1 MNTIYDVIVIGCGP
15 AGMSAAIE
23 ARANNLS
30 VLVLEKGE
38 SHNMSI
44 RKFYK
49 EGKRVDRDYK
59 GQVVELQGNFDFQ
72 DGNRE
77 SILELFDIFLQPV
90 SVEYQSDVESVSQNN
105 GIFSVNTSDNRRFN
119 ARFVIISIG
128 KMGQPNKPSYAIPPT
143 IRKLI
148 NFNAN
153 EAKSSEKILIV
164 GGGNSAVEYA
174 IDLAQN
180 TQSGQGGSVTLNYRR
195 KEFTRINDINAKEL
209 ESALSNGRLLGRF
222 GIDIVEL
229 SDENGKVGV
238 KFSDESKEVFD
249 RVIYA
254 IGGATPVDF
263 LKKCGIETDEKGVP
277 LTSQNLESNIA
288 NLFVAGDIALKSGGS
303 IALAIRHSYDIIN
316 IITQRIKPTN

>member
-1 MNTIYDVIVIGCGP
+1 MNTIYDVVVIGCGP

-77 SILELFDIFLQPV
+77 STLEYFDTLLEPIN
-90 SVEYQSDVESVSQNN
+90 VEYQSDVESVSQNN
-105 GIFSVNTSDNRRFN
+105 GIFSVNTSDNRSFN
-119 ARFVIISIG
+119 AKFVIIAIG

-153 EAKSSEKILIV
+153 EAKNDEKILVV

-180 TQSGQGGSVTLNYRR
+180 TQSEQGGSVTLNYRR

-229 SDENGKVGV
+229 SDESSKVGV

-277 LTSQNLESNIA
+277 LISQDLESNIK
-288 NLFVAGDIALKSGGS
+288 NLFIAGDIALKSGGS
-303 IALAIRHSYDIIN
+303 IALAIKHSYDIIN
-316 IITQRIKPTN
+316 IIIQRIEPTS

>member
-15 AGMSAAIE
+15 AGMSAALE
-23 ARANNLS
+23 ARAKNLS

-59 GQVVELQGNFDFQ
+59 GQVVELKGELDFQ

-77 SILELFDIFLQPV
+77 STLEFFDTLLKPIN
-90 SVEYQSDVESVSQNN
+90 VEYQSDVESVSQSE
-105 GIFSVNTSDNRRFN
+105 GVFSVNTSDNRSFK
-119 ARFVIISIG
+119 ARFVIIGIG

-143 IRKLI
+143 IRKSV

-153 EAKSSEKILIV
+153 DARSEEKILVV

-180 TQSGQGGSVTLNYRR
+180 AQGGSVTLNYRR

-209 ESALSNGRLLGRF
+209 ESALSNGRLIGRF

-229 SDENGKVGV
+229 SDESSKVGV

-263 LKKCGIETDEKGVP
+263 LKKCGIKTDEKGVP
-277 LTSQNLESNIA
+277 LVSRTLESSIK

-303 IALAIRHSYDIIN
+303 IALAIKHSYDIMNEIAKR
-316 IITQRIKPTN
+316 TSL

>member
-1 MNTIYDVIVIGCGP
+1 MNTLYDVIVIGCGP

-72 DGNRE
+72 DSNRE
-77 SILELFDIFLQPV
+77 STLEYFETLLEPIN
-90 SVEYQSDVESVSQNN
+90 VEYQSDVESVSHNN
-105 GIFSVNTSDNRRFN
+105 GIFSVNTSDNRRFS
-119 ARFVIISIG
+119 ARFVIIAIG

-153 EAKSSEKILIV
+153 EAKSDEKILVV

-180 TQSGQGGSVTLNYRR
+180 TQSEQGGSVTLNYRR

-316 IITQRIKPTN
+316 IIIQRIKPTN

>member
-1 MNTIYDVIVIGCGP
+1 MNTIYDVVVIGCGP

-59 GQVVELQGNFDFQ
+59 GQVVELKGELDFQ

-77 SILELFDIFLQPV
+77 STLEFFDTLLKPIN
-90 SVEYQSDVESVSQNN
+90 VEYQSDVESVSQNN
-105 GIFSVNTSDNRRFN
+105 GIFSVNTSDNRRFS
-119 ARFVIISIG
+119 ARFVIIGIG

-143 IRKLI
+143 IRKSV

-153 EAKSSEKILIV
+153 EAKNDEKILVV

-180 TQSGQGGSVTLNYRR
+180 TQGGSVTLNYRR

-209 ESALSNGRLLGRF
+209 ESALSNGRLIGRF
-222 GIDIVEL
+222 GIDIIEL
-229 SDENGKVGV
+229 SDEDGKVAV
-238 KFSDESKEVFD
+238 KFSDESKEVFE

-263 LKKCGIETDEKGVP
+263 LKKCGIKTDEKGVP
-277 LTSQNLESNIA
+277 LVSQTLESSVK

-303 IALAIRHSYDIIN
+303 IAIAIKHSYDIMNEIAK
-316 IITQRIKPTN
+316 RTNL

>member
-15 AGMSAAIE
+15 AGMSAALE
-23 ARANNLS
+23 ARAKNLS

-59 GQVVELQGNFDFQ
+59 GQVVELKGELDFQ

-77 SILELFDIFLQPV
+77 STLEFFDTLLKPIN
-90 SVEYQSDVESVSQNN
+90 VEYQSDVESVSQSE
-105 GIFSVNTSDNRRFN
+105 GVFSVNTSDNRSFK
-119 ARFVIISIG
+119 ARFVIIGIG

-143 IRKLI
+143 IRKLV

-153 EAKSSEKILIV
+153 DARSEEKILVV

-180 TQSGQGGSVTLNYRR
+180 AQGGSVTLNYRR

-209 ESALSNGRLLGRF
+209 ESALSNGRLIGRF
-222 GIDIVEL
+222 GIDIIEL
-229 SDENGKVGV
+229 SDEDGKVAV

-263 LKKCGIETDEKGVP
+263 LKKCGIKTDEKGVP
-277 LTSQNLESNIA
+277 LVSQTLESSVK

-303 IALAIRHSYDIIN
+303 IALAIKHSYDIMNEIAKR
-316 IITQRIKPTN
+316 TSL

>member
-23 ARANNLS
+23 AKANNLS

-59 GQVVELQGNFDFQ
+59 GQVVELKGNFDFQ

-77 SILELFDIFLQPV
+77 STLELFDTLLKPIN
-90 SVEYQSDVESVSQNN
+90 VEYQSDVESVSQNN
-105 GIFSVNTSDNRRFN
+105 GIFSVNTSDNRSFN

-143 IRKLI
+143 IRKAI

-153 EAKSSEKILIV
+153 DAKSGEKILVV

-180 TQSGQGGSVTLNYRR
+180 TQGGSVTLNYRR

-209 ESALSNGRLLGRF
+209 ESALGNGRLLGRF

-238 KFSDESKEVFD
+238 KFNDESKEIFE

-303 IALAIRHSYDIIN
+303 IALAIKHSYDIIN
-316 IITQRIKPTN
+316 IIAQRIKPIN

>member
-15 AGMSAAIE
+15 AGMSAALE
-23 ARANNLS
+23 ARAKNLS

-59 GQVVELQGNFDFQ
+59 GQVVELKGELDFQ

-77 SILELFDIFLQPV
+77 STLEFFDTLLKPIN
-90 SVEYQSDVESVSQNN
+90 VEYQSDVESVSQSE
-105 GIFSVNTSDNRRFN
+105 GVFSVNTSDNRSFK
-119 ARFVIISIG
+119 ARFVIIGIG

-143 IRKLI
+143 IRKLV

-153 EAKSSEKILIV
+153 DARSEEKILVV

-180 TQSGQGGSVTLNYRR
+180 AQGGSVTLNYRR

-209 ESALSNGRLLGRF
+209 ESALSNGRLMGRF
-222 GIDIVEL
+222 GIDIIEL
-229 SDENGKVGV
+229 SDEDGKVAV

-263 LKKCGIETDEKGVP
+263 LKKCGIKTDEKGVP
-277 LTSQNLESNIA
+277 LVSQTLESSVK

-303 IALAIRHSYDIIN
+303 IALAIKHSYDIMNEIAK
-316 IITQRIKPTN
+316 RTNL

>member
-1 MNTIYDVIVIGCGP
+1 MNTLYDVIVIGCGP

-72 DGNRE
+72 DSNRE
-77 SILELFDIFLQPV
+77 STLEYFDTLLEPIN
-90 SVEYQSDVESVSQNN
+90 VEYQSDVESVSQNN
-105 GIFSVNTSDNRRFN
+105 GIFSVNTSDNRSFN
-119 ARFVIISIG
+119 AKFVIISIG

-153 EAKSSEKILIV
+153 EAKSDEKILVV

-195 KEFTRINDINAKEL
+195 KEFTRINHINAKEL

-277 LTSQNLESNIA
+277 LISQDLESNVK
-288 NLFVAGDIALKSGGS
+288 NLFIAGDIALKSGGS

-316 IITQRIKPTN
+316 IIIQRIKPTN

>member
-15 AGMSAAIE
+15 AGMSAALE
-23 ARANNLS
+23 ARAKNLS

-59 GQVVELQGNFDFQ
+59 GQVVELKGELDFQ

-77 SILELFDIFLQPV
+77 STLEFFDTLLKPIN
-90 SVEYQSDVESVSQNN
+90 VEYQSDVESVSQNN
-105 GIFSVNTSDNRRFN
+105 GIFSVNTSDNRSFK
-119 ARFVIISIG
+119 ARFVIIGIG

-143 IRKLI
+143 IRKSV

-153 EAKSSEKILIV
+153 DARGEEKILVV

-180 TQSGQGGSVTLNYRR
+180 TQGGSVTLNYRR

-209 ESALSNGRLLGRF
+209 ESALSNGQLMGRF
-222 GIDIVEL
+222 GIDIIEL
-229 SDENGKVGV
+229 NDEDGKVAV

-263 LKKCGIETDEKGVP
+263 LKKCGIKTDEKGVP
-277 LTSQNLESNIA
+277 LVSQTLESSVK

-303 IALAIRHSYDIIN
+303 IALAIKHSYDIMNEIAK
-316 IITQRIKPTN
+316 RTNL

>member
-15 AGMSAAIE
+15 AGMSAALE
-23 ARANNLS
+23 ARAKNLS

-59 GQVVELQGNFDFQ
+59 GQVVELKGELDFQ

-77 SILELFDIFLQPV
+77 STLEFFDTLLKPIN
-90 SVEYQSDVESVSQNN
+90 VEYQSDVESVSQSE
-105 GIFSVNTSDNRRFN
+105 GVFSVNTSDNRSFK
-119 ARFVIISIG
+119 ARFVIIGIG
-128 KMGQPNKPSYAIPPT
+128 KMGQPNKPSYAIPPS
-143 IRKLI
+143 IRKSV

-153 EAKSSEKILIV
+153 DARGEEKILVV

-180 TQSGQGGSVTLNYRR
+180 TQGGSVTLNYRR

-209 ESALSNGRLLGRF
+209 ESALSNGRLMGRF
-222 GIDIVEL
+222 GIDIIEL
-229 SDENGKVGV
+229 NDEDGKVAV

-263 LKKCGIETDEKGVP
+263 LKKCGIKTDEKGVP
-277 LTSQNLESNIA
+277 LVSQTLESSVK

-303 IALAIRHSYDIIN
+303 IALAIKHSYDIMNEIAKR
-316 IITQRIKPTN
+316 TSL

>member
-15 AGMSAAIE
+15 AGMSAALE
-23 ARANNLS
+23 ARAKNLS

-59 GQVVELQGNFDFQ
+59 GQVVELKGELDFQ

-77 SILELFDIFLQPV
+77 STLEFFDTLLKPIN
-90 SVEYQSDVESVSQNN
+90 VEYQSDVESVSQSE
-105 GIFSVNTSDNRRFN
+105 GVFSVNTSDNRSFK
-119 ARFVIISIG
+119 ARFVIIGIG

-143 IRKLI
+143 IRKSV

-153 EAKSSEKILIV
+153 DARSEEKILVV

-180 TQSGQGGSVTLNYRR
+180 TQGGSVTLNYRR

-209 ESALSNGRLLGRF
+209 ESALSNGRLMGRF
-222 GIDIVEL
+222 GIDIIEL
-229 SDENGKVGV
+229 SDEYGKVAV

-263 LKKCGIETDEKGVP
+263 LKKCGIKTDEKGVP
-277 LTSQNLESNIA
+277 LVSQTLESSVK

-303 IALAIRHSYDIIN
+303 IALAIKHSYDIMNEIAK
-316 IITQRIKPTN
+316 RTNL

>member
-15 AGMSAAIE
+15 AGMSAALE
-23 ARANNLS
+23 ARAKNLS

-59 GQVVELQGNFDFQ
+59 GQVVELKGELDFQ

-77 SILELFDIFLQPV
+77 STLEFFDTLLKPIN
-90 SVEYQSDVESVSQNN
+90 VEYQSDVESVSQSE
-105 GIFSVNTSDNRRFN
+105 GVFSVNTSDNRSFK
-119 ARFVIISIG
+119 ARFVIIGIG

-143 IRKLI
+143 IRKSV

-153 EAKSSEKILIV
+153 DARGEEKILVV

-180 TQSGQGGSVTLNYRR
+180 TQGGSVTLNYRR

-209 ESALSNGRLLGRF
+209 ESALSNGRLMGRF
-222 GIDIVEL
+222 GIDIIEL
-229 SDENGKVGV
+229 NDEDGKVAV

-263 LKKCGIETDEKGVP
+263 LKKCGIKTDEKGVP
-277 LTSQNLESNIA
+277 LVSQTLESSVK

-303 IALAIRHSYDIIN
+303 IALAIKHSYDIMNEIAK
-316 IITQRIKPTN
+316 RTNL

>member
-15 AGMSAAIE
+15 AGMSAALE
-23 ARANNLS
+23 ARAKNLS

-59 GQVVELQGNFDFQ
+59 GQVVELKGELDFQ

-77 SILELFDIFLQPV
+77 STLEFFDTLLKPIN
-90 SVEYQSDVESVSQNN
+90 VEYQSDVESVSQSD
-105 GIFSVNTSDNRRFN
+105 GVFSVNTSDNRSFK
-119 ARFVIISIG
+119 ARFVIIGIG

-143 IRKLI
+143 IRKSV

-153 EAKSSEKILIV
+153 DARSEEKILVV

-180 TQSGQGGSVTLNYRR
+180 TQGGSVTLNYRR

-209 ESALSNGRLLGRF
+209 ESALSNGRLMGRF
-222 GIDIVEL
+222 GIDIIEL
-229 SDENGKVGV
+229 SDEDGKVAV

-263 LKKCGIETDEKGVP
+263 LKKCGIKTDEKGVP
-277 LTSQNLESNIA
+277 LVSQTLESNVK
-288 NLFVAGDIALKSGGS
+288 NLFIAGDIALKSGGS
-303 IALAIRHSYDIIN
+303 IALAIKHSYDIMNEIVKR
-316 IITQRIKPTN
+316 TSL

>member
-15 AGMSAAIE
+15 AGMSAALE
-23 ARANNLS
+23 ARAKNLS

-59 GQVVELQGNFDFQ
+59 GQVVELKGELDFQ

-77 SILELFDIFLQPV
+77 STLEFFDTLLKPIN
-90 SVEYQSDVESVSQNN
+90 VEYQSDVESVSQSE
-105 GIFSVNTSDNRRFN
+105 GVFSVNTSDNRSFK
-119 ARFVIISIG
+119 ARFVIIGIG

-143 IRKLI
+143 IRKSV

-153 EAKSSEKILIV
+153 DARGEEKILVV

-180 TQSGQGGSVTLNYRR
+180 TQGGSVTLNYRR

-209 ESALSNGRLLGRF
+209 ESALSNGRLMGRF
-222 GIDIVEL
+222 GIDIIEL
-229 SDENGKVGV
+229 SDEDGKVAV

-263 LKKCGIETDEKGVP
+263 LKKCGIKTDEKGVP
-277 LTSQNLESNIA
+277 LVSQTLESSVK

-303 IALAIRHSYDIIN
+303 IALAIKHSYDIMNEIAK
-316 IITQRIKPTN
+316 RTNL

>member
-15 AGMSAAIE
+15 AGMSAALE
-23 ARANNLS
+23 ARAKNLS

-59 GQVVELQGNFDFQ
+59 GQVVELKGELDFQ

-77 SILELFDIFLQPV
+77 STLEFFDTLLKPIN
-90 SVEYQSDVESVSQNN
+90 VEYQSDVESVSQSE
-105 GIFSVNTSDNRRFN
+105 GVFSVNTSDNRSFK
-119 ARFVIISIG
+119 ARFVIIGIG

-143 IRKLI
+143 IRKSV

-153 EAKSSEKILIV
+153 DARSEEKILVV

-180 TQSGQGGSVTLNYRR
+180 TQGGSVTLNYRR

-209 ESALSNGRLLGRF
+209 ESALSNGRLMGRF
-222 GIDIVEL
+222 GIDIIEL
-229 SDENGKVGV
+229 NDEDGKVAV

-263 LKKCGIETDEKGVP
+263 LKKCGIKTDEKGVP
-277 LTSQNLESNIA
+277 LVSQTLESSVK

-303 IALAIRHSYDIIN
+303 IALAIKHSYDIMNEIAK
-316 IITQRIKPTN
+316 RTNL

>member
-1 MNTIYDVIVIGCGP
+1 MNTLYDVIVIGCGP

-59 GQVVELQGNFDFQ
+59 GQVVELKGNFDFQ

-77 SILELFDIFLQPV
+77 STLEYFGTLLEPIN
-90 SVEYQSDVESVSQNN
+90 VEYQSDVESVSQNN
-105 GIFSVNTSDNRRFN
+105 GIFSVNTSDNRSFN
-119 ARFVIISIG
+119 AKFVIIAIG

-153 EAKSSEKILIV
+153 EAKSDEKILVV

-180 TQSGQGGSVTLNYRR
+180 TQSEQGGSVTLNYRR

-277 LTSQNLESNIA
+277 LISQDLESNVK
-288 NLFVAGDIALKSGGS
+288 NLFIAGDIALKSGGS
-303 IALAIRHSYDIIN
+303 IALAIKHSYDIIN
-316 IITQRIKPTN
+316 VITQRIKPTN

>member
-23 ARANNLS
+23 ARANNLN

-59 GQVVELQGNFDFQ
+59 GQIVELKGNFDFQ

-77 SILELFDIFLQPV
+77 STLEYFDTLLQPINI
-90 SVEYQSDVESVSQNN
+90 EYQGDVESVSQNN
-105 GIFSVNTSDNRRFN
+105 DIFSVNTSDNRHFN
-119 ARFVIISIG
+119 ARFVIICIG
-128 KMGQPNKPSYAIPPT
+128 KMGQPNKPNYAIPPT
-143 IRKLI
+143 IRKFI

-153 EAKSSEKILIV
+153 DAKSEEKILVV

-174 IDLAQN
+174 IDLAQ
-180 TQSGQGGSVTLNYRR
+180 TTQGGSVTLNYRR

-209 ESALSNGRLLGRF
+209 ESALSSGRLIGRF

-238 KFSDESKEVFD
+238 KFNDESKEVFD

-254 IGGATPVDF
+254 IGGASPVDF

-277 LTSQNLESNIA
+277 LVSQNLESNIK

-303 IALAIRHSYDIIN
+303 IAVAIKHSYDIIN
-316 IITQRIKPTN
+316 IITQRVKPTN

>member
-15 AGMSAAIE
+15 AGMSAALE
-23 ARANNLS
+23 ARAKNLS

-59 GQVVELQGNFDFQ
+59 GQVVELKGELDFQ

-77 SILELFDIFLQPV
+77 STLEFFDTLLKPIN
-90 SVEYQSDVESVSQNN
+90 VEYQSDVESVSQSE
-105 GIFSVNTSDNRRFN
+105 GVFSVNTSDNRSFK
-119 ARFVIISIG
+119 ARFVIIGIG

-143 IRKLI
+143 IRKSV

-153 EAKSSEKILIV
+153 DARGEEKILVV

-180 TQSGQGGSVTLNYRR
+180 TQGGSVTLNYRR

-209 ESALSNGRLLGRF
+209 ESALSNGQLMGRF
-222 GIDIVEL
+222 GIDIIEL
-229 SDENGKVGV
+229 NDEDGKVAV

-263 LKKCGIETDEKGVP
+263 LKKCGIKTDEKGVP
-277 LTSQNLESNIA
+277 LVSQTLESSVK

-303 IALAIRHSYDIIN
+303 IALAIKHSYDIMNEIAK
-316 IITQRIKPTN
+316 RTNL

>member
-15 AGMSAAIE
+15 AGMSAALE
-23 ARANNLS
+23 ARAKNLS

-59 GQVVELQGNFDFQ
+59 GQVVELKGELDFQ

-77 SILELFDIFLQPV
+77 STLEFFDTLLKPIN
-90 SVEYQSDVESVSQNN
+90 VEYQSDVESVSQSE
-105 GIFSVNTSDNRRFN
+105 GVFSVNTSDNRSFK
-119 ARFVIISIG
+119 ARFVIIGIG

-143 IRKLI
+143 IRKSV

-153 EAKSSEKILIV
+153 DARSEEKILVV

-180 TQSGQGGSVTLNYRR
+180 TQGGSVTLNYRR

-209 ESALSNGRLLGRF
+209 ESALSNGRLMGRF
-222 GIDIVEL
+222 GIDIIEL
-229 SDENGKVGV
+229 NDEDGKVAV
-238 KFSDESKEVFD
+238 KFSDESKEIFE

-263 LKKCGIETDEKGVP
+263 LKKCGIKTDEKGVP
-277 LTSQNLESNIA
+277 LVSQTLESSVK

-303 IALAIRHSYDIIN
+303 IALAIKHSYDIMNEIAK
-316 IITQRIKPTN
+316 RTNL

>member
-77 SILELFDIFLQPV
+77 STLEYFDTLLEPIN
-90 SVEYQSDVESVSQNN
+90 VEYQSDVE
-105 GIFSVNTSDNRRFN
+105 SVNTSDNRRFN
-119 ARFVIISIG
+119 AKFVIIAIG

-229 SDENGKVGV
+229 SDESSKVGV

-277 LTSQNLESNIA
+277 LISHDLESNVK
-288 NLFVAGDIALKSGGS
+288 NLFIAGDIALKSGGS
-303 IALAIRHSYDIIN
+303 IALAIKHSYDIIN
-316 IITQRIKPTN
+316 VIIQRIEPTN

>member
-15 AGMSAAIE
+15 AGMSAALE
-23 ARANNLS
+23 ARAKNLS

-59 GQVVELQGNFDFQ
+59 GQVVELKGELDFQ

-77 SILELFDIFLQPV
+77 STLEFFDTLLKPIN
-90 SVEYQSDVESVSQNN
+90 VEYQSDVESVSQSD
-105 GIFSVNTSDNRRFN
+105 GIFSVNTSDNRSFK
-119 ARFVIISIG
+119 ARFVIIGIG

-143 IRKLI
+143 IRKSV

-153 EAKSSEKILIV
+153 DARSEENILVV

-180 TQSGQGGSVTLNYRR
+180 TQGGSVTLNYRR

-209 ESALSNGRLLGRF
+209 ESALSNGQLMGRF
-222 GIDIVEL
+222 GIDIIEL
-229 SDENGKVGV
+229 SDEDGKVAV

-263 LKKCGIETDEKGVP
+263 LKKCGIQTDEKGVP
-277 LTSQNLESNIA
+277 LVSQTLESSVKNI
-288 NLFVAGDIALKSGGS
+288 FVAGDIALKSGGS
-303 IALAIRHSYDIIN
+303 IALAIKHSYDIMNEIAK
-316 IITQRIKPTN
+316 RTNL

>member
-15 AGMSAAIE
+15 AGMSAALE
-23 ARANNLS
+23 ARAKNLS

-59 GQVVELQGNFDFQ
+59 GQVVELKGELDFQ

-77 SILELFDIFLQPV
+77 STLEFFDTLLKPIN
-90 SVEYQSDVESVSQNN
+90 VEYQSDVESVSQNN
-105 GIFSVNTSDNRRFN
+105 GIFSVNTSDNRRFS
-119 ARFVIISIG
+119 ARFVIIGIG

-143 IRKLI
+143 IRKSV

-153 EAKSSEKILIV
+153 EAKNDEKILVV

-180 TQSGQGGSVTLNYRR
+180 AQGGSVTLNYRR

-209 ESALSNGRLLGRF
+209 ESALSNGRLMGRF
-222 GIDIVEL
+222 GIDIIEL
-229 SDENGKVGV
+229 SDEDGKVAV

-263 LKKCGIETDEKGVP
+263 LKKCGIKTDEKGVP
-277 LTSQNLESNIA
+277 LVSQTLESSVK

-303 IALAIRHSYDIIN
+303 IAIAIKHSYDIMNEIAK
-316 IITQRIKPTN
+316 RTNL

>member
-15 AGMSAAIE
+15 AGMSAALE
-23 ARANNLS
+23 AKAKNLS

-59 GQVVELQGNFDFQ
+59 GQVVELKGELDFQ

-77 SILELFDIFLQPV
+77 STLEFFDTLLKPIN
-90 SVEYQSDVESVSQNN
+90 VEYQSDVESVSQSD
-105 GIFSVNTSDNRRFN
+105 GVFSVNTSDNRSFK
-119 ARFVIISIG
+119 ARFVIIGIG

-143 IRKLI
+143 IRKSV

-153 EAKSSEKILIV
+153 EAKNDEKILVV

-180 TQSGQGGSVTLNYRR
+180 TQGGSVTLNYRR

-209 ESALSNGRLLGRF
+209 ESALSNGQLMGRF
-222 GIDIVEL
+222 GIDIIEL
-229 SDENGKVGV
+229 SDEDGKVAV

-263 LKKCGIETDEKGVP
+263 LKKCGIKTDEKGVP
-277 LTSQNLESNIA
+277 LVSQTLESSVK

-303 IALAIRHSYDIIN
+303 IALAIKHSYDIMNEIAK
-316 IITQRIKPTN
+316 RTNL

>member
-1 MNTIYDVIVIGCGP
+1 MNTLYDVIVIGCGP

-77 SILELFDIFLQPV
+77 STLEYFDTLLEPIN
-90 SVEYQSDVESVSQNN
+90 VEYQSDVESVSQNN
-105 GIFSVNTSDNRRFN
+105 GIFSVNTSDNRRFS

-153 EAKSSEKILIV
+153 EAKSDEKILVV

-229 SDENGKVGV
+229 SDENDKVGV

-316 IITQRIKPTN
+316 IIIQRIKPTN